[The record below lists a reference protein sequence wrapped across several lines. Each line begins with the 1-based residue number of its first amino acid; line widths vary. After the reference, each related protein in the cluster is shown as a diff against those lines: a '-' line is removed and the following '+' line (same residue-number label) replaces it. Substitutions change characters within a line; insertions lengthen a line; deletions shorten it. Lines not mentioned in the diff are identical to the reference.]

1 MSSRQVPS
9 PQIEAEQ
16 SHITMLYRHLDEA
29 RERAETS
36 LKEAHR
42 SPGVGTARGMVE
54 REMFSG
60 EYARRLARL
69 NGVEHGLCFGRVDD
83 SGGESLYIGRIGLRD
98 GDGEPVLIDWR
109 APAARPFYTATPGNP
124 GSLVR
129 RRHLHTR
136 NRTVVGV
143 DDEVFDLDRMSD
155 ADRRSLVGEA
165 ALLATLRRARTG
177 KMSEVVATIQ
187 TEQDRVI
194 RSGLHGTLVVQGGPG
209 TGKTVAALHRAAYL
223 LYTHRDVLERR
234 GVLIIGPNDLFSRYI
249 EQVLPSLGESDVV
262 MTTLGR
268 LYPGIAATAEDGPS
282 QAVIKGDLRMAEVM
296 AGAVQDRQRVPEGDL
311 EVKIPARTS
320 VRGGKEV
327 VVDWTTLRVDH
338 GTCVIARDRARALR
352 SPHNEARH
360 VFVLDMLRALAT
372 AEAEQYERLTDEE
385 ELGVVLPDDGDSWL
399 ELPPDEEEMRID
411 EEETLRE
418 ACRVLW
424 EQPTVRQAMDELWPI
439 LTPEQLVGELLA
451 DWEAMLSAG
460 LDAGEAG
467 ELLRPPGAPWTVGDV
482 PLLDEAAELLGS
494 DLTGDQERDRANAA
508 ERRDEQA
515 YAQDVLTYNNDF
527 EILDEAGARLSDLL
541 DVGTLAERHHDRG
554 PALTTAQRAAADRTW
569 VYGHV
574 ILDEAQELS
583 AMAWRSV
590 MRRIPTRSLT
600 VVGDIAQTG
609 SAAGAR
615 TWEEVLAP
623 YAEDRWREE
632 RLMIN
637 YRTPAEIMDVAA
649 DVLRAVAPDQVPPQ
663 SVRTGETPPR
673 AIRQTPL
680 GFADVVESELTAIG
694 EGRLAVIVPDARHT
708 GFAEVDLEAPVV
720 VLTVTQSKGLEFDAV
735 VVVAPDEILAQ
746 SPKGG
751 HDLYVAITRAT
762 RRLAVVHEAELP
774 DMLAKLAR

>member
-1 MSSRQVPS
+1 MPSRQVSS
-9 PQIEAEQ
+9 PQLEVEQ
-16 SHITMLYRHLDEA
+16 SYITMLYGHLDEA
-29 RERAETS
+29 RERAETA
-36 LKEAHR
+36 LKQAHR
-42 SPGVGTARGMVE
+42 STGDGTARGMVE

-60 EYARRLARL
+60 EHATRLARL
-69 NGVEHGLCFGRVDD
+69 NGVEHGLCFGRIDD
-83 SGGESLYIGRIGLRD
+83 SGGETLYIGRIGLRD
-98 GDGEPVLIDWR
+98 GDGDPVLIDWR

-136 NRTVVGV
+136 SRTVIGV
-143 DDEVFDLDRMSD
+143 DDEVFDLDLMSD
-155 ADRRSLVGEA
+155 ADRQSLVGEA
-165 ALLATLRRARTG
+165 ALMATLRRARTG
-177 KMSEVVATIQ
+177 TMSEVVATIQ

-194 RSGLHGTLVVQGGPG
+194 RSALHGTLVVQGGPG

-249 EQVLPSLGESDVV
+249 GQVLPSLGESDVV

-268 LYPGIAATAEDGPS
+268 LYPGIAATADDLPS
-282 QAVIKGDLRMAEVM
+282 QAMIKGDLRMADVV
-296 AGAVQDRQRVPEGDL
+296 AQAVRDRQRVPDGDL

-320 VRGGKEV
+320 VHGGREV
-327 VVDWTTLRVDH
+327 VVDWTTIRVDH
-338 GTCVIARDRARALR
+338 GTCVAARDRARGLR

-360 VFVLDMLRALAT
+360 VFVIDMLRALAT
-372 AEAEQYERLTDEE
+372 AEAEQYERLTDED
-385 ELGVVLPDDGDSWL
+385 ELGVILPDDGDSWL

-424 EQPTVRQAMDELWPI
+424 EHQTVRQAIDELWPI
-439 LTPEQLVGELLA
+439 LTPQRLLGELLA
-451 DWEAMLSAG
+451 DWEAMISAG

-467 ELLRPPGAPWTVGDV
+467 ELLRPPDAPWTVGDV

-494 DLTGDQERDRANAA
+494 SLQEQARDDAA
-508 ERRDEQA
+508 ERRDERA
-515 YAQDVLTYNNDF
+515 FAQDVLTYGDDF

-541 DVGTLAERHHDRG
+541 DISTLAERHHDRG

-574 ILDEAQELS
+574 IVDEAQELS

-615 TWEEVLAP
+615 TWQEVLAP

-637 YRTPAEIMDVAA
+637 YRTPSEIMDVAA

-673 AIRQTPL
+673 AIRRTPL
-680 GFADVVESELTAIG
+680 EFADVVESELAAIG

-708 GFAEVDLEAPVV
+708 GAGEIDLEAPVV
-720 VLTVTQSKGLEFDAV
+720 ELTVTQSKGLEFDAV

-774 DMLAKLAR
+774 AMLARLAR